1 MSGRGLLPPYVKQG
15 APVRTRARE
24 RLAPLPVSALPR
36 FAMRPGGFT
45 LGEADALL
53 RVAQK
58 AGDEAAIA
66 EAAIAEGA
74 ERGIGRA
81 DMVHF
86 LRRNRRALGHL

>member
-1 MSGRGLLPPYVKQG
+1 MSGRGLLPPYVKRG
-15 APVRTRARE
+15 APVRTRAQE

-36 FAMRPGGFT
+36 FAMGPGGWPGGFT

-58 AGDEAAIA
+58 AGDEAAM
-66 EAAIAEGA
+66 AEGA
-74 ERGIGRA
+74 ERGIHR
-81 DMVHF
+81 DEMILF